1 MTDRF
6 IRMAELRANYVPVTR
21 ATIYRW
27 VAQGLLPAPHS
38 LGGGA
43 AVAWKESEIQK
54 WMDERESVRAS

>member
-1 MTDRF
+1 
-6 IRMAELRANYVPVTR
+6 VTR